1 MGRGNV
7 CVSGPY
13 EGLYYIDNDDFH
25 VYRRDEPDSDEE
37 FQTRLLKDLS
47 HEELTS
53 GEWYFDEWESLDEED
68 SILECFVESFTRMFR
83 SFERPER
90 GTCLTEPGFGG
101 RSRRVLLE
109 SKLFYIALE
118 DNEWSLAVELLQ
130 KEDPYDDH
138 LSGLQGRH
146 YQKYLDGIKRCLLE
160 VLPGIGTYGGPW
172 TSGRITREELASA

>member
-47 HEELTS
+47 YEELTS
-53 GEWYFDEWESLDEED
+53 GEWYFDERGSLDEED
-68 SILECFVESFTRMFR
+68 DILECFVESFTRMFR
-83 SFERPER
+83 SFERPGREMW
-90 GTCLTEPGFGG
+90 LTKPGFGG

-109 SKLFYIALE
+109 SKLFCIALE
-118 DNEWSLAVELLQ
+118 DNEWSVAVELLQ

-160 VLPGIGTYGGPW
+160 LLPSTGTYNGPW
-172 TSGRITREELASA
+172 MSGTIRREEVS